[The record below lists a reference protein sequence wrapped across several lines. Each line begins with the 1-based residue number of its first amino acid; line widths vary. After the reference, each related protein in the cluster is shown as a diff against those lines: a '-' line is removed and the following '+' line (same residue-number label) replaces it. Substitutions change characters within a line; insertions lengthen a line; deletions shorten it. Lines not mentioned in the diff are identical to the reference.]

1 MQIVQKALETQYLQT
16 ISQLND
22 YLSIRYFFLNRLRHY
37 RFVLRHETQLHV
49 MNSKLV
55 I

>member
-22 YLSIRYFFLNRLRHY
+22 YLSIRYFFLNRLDTG
-37 RFVLRHETQLHV
+37 FVLRHETQLHV